1 MLNSKGRQISL
12 GVIPPDF
19 QTNWPPSGK
28 YSEDSGDGWEE
39 DTRRV
44 SSTKYPGG
52 YLFSRE
58 AFLGE
63 KERGDFYFDRG
74 TPRWILTGSK
84 MSSNG
89 FLTVAL
95 GETFLRKNN
104 TPPSPSSQP
113 FYSRSR
119 FKNILLPFDDGRR
132 SSPFRRHCILLHHVP
147 AHPISNHALYP
158 LTSQNQHD
166 CG

>member
-1 MLNSKGRQISL
+1 MAGRGIL
-12 GVIPPDF
+12 AEYRRRNILEDIYF
-19 QTNWPPSGK
+19 RERRFSGK
-28 YSEDSGDGWEE
+28 KREE
-39 DTRRV
+39 IFISIEGLR
-44 SSTKYPGG
+44 GG
-52 YLFSRE
+52 F
-58 AFLGE
+58 
-63 KERGDFYFDRG
+63 
-74 TPRWILTGSK
+74 LTGSK